1 GIKCKS
7 GWTGLTY
14 AYTDDAPDECFRSYS
29 SDLQSYTDHS
39 DFLRANPRYKS
50 LFSLDPSDYKAWASG
65 LKKCGY
71 ATNPAYAQKLIQTI
85 ETFGLQQYTQEAAI
99 LRSDATY
106 LAYASPEDHPNSLNT
121 GSDANPLLRQAA
133 NEFPDSGP
141 GSLSPDLALQDGDK
155 DEMPV

>member
-1 GIKCKS
+1 
-7 GWTGLTY
+7 
-14 AYTDDAPDECFRSYS
+14 
-29 SDLQSYTDHS
+29 
-39 DFLRANPRYKS
+39 
-50 LFSLDPSDYKAWASG
+50 
-65 LKKCGY
+65 
-71 ATNPAYAQKLIQTI
+71 
-85 ETFGLQQYTQEAAI
+85 YTQEAAI

-155 DEMPV
+155 DEMPVTEYYVTTEKNGIRGFYAKKGDLLLEYALTHRVRYARLLEWNDLPDAPLEENMFIYLSKKRRS